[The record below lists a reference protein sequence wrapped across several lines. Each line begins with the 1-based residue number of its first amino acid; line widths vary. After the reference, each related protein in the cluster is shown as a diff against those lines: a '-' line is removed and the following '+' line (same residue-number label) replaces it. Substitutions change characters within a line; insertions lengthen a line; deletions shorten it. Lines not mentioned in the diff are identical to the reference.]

1 MWHCRYSAIL
11 ESKAKFDETYMKIT
25 KYEDIVFPYSA
36 HSTVNLHAWRPR
48 DKCYF
53 NVLSPSIHSSSI
65 RILTAITPE
74 IKGFFQ
80 NYMRNNVEIGKVRE
94 EL

>member
-1 MWHCRYSAIL
+1 MWHCKYSAIL

-48 DKCYF
+48 DT
-53 NVLSPSIHSSSI
+53 NVTLMSFLHLFTPRLSAFSRQLLP
-65 RILTAITPE
+65 
-74 IKGFFQ
+74 K
-80 NYMRNNVEIGKVRE
+80 
-94 EL
+94 

>member
-1 MWHCRYSAIL
+1 
-11 ESKAKFDETYMKIT
+11 MKIT
-25 KYEDIVFPYSA
+25 KYQDIVFPYSA